1 MFTKEMAVALLRQ
14 KQKELE
20 RLPKKED
27 FADEEIGRIKS
38 RLGPWPRALE
48 EAGLKEK
55 RKLSSAARKK
65 RRSKEKKEKED
76 L

>member
-14 KQKELE
+14 KQEELG

-27 FADEEIGRIKS
+27 FLAEEISRIKS

-65 RRSKEKKEKED
+65 RRSKEKED